1 MSNDAKL
8 GLVLGVAIVL
18 VIGLVFFRN
27 DTLEARVPAERAG
40 TTTAEKKEQ
49 APPTSPATQIGVAQP

>member
-18 VIGLVFFRN
+18 VIGLVFFCADPPLAAHAPTQNAAPTAARQN
-27 DTLEARVPAERAG
+27 DQPPGAEAWLRLP
-40 TTTAEKKEQ
+40 
-49 APPTSPATQIGVAQP
+49 

>member
-27 DTLEARVPAERAG
+27 DTAVARLPAENGR
-40 TTTAEKKEQ
+40 TTTAL
-49 APPTSPATQIGVAQP
+49 TSEPRERPVSKAGVGPVYP

>member
-18 VIGLVFFRN
+18 VIGLVFFRT
-27 DTLEARVPAERAG
+27 DPLATTG
-40 TTTAEKKEQ
+40 TPKNANPTTALPAAANND
-49 APPTSPATQIGVAQP
+49 APPPFTAVNP